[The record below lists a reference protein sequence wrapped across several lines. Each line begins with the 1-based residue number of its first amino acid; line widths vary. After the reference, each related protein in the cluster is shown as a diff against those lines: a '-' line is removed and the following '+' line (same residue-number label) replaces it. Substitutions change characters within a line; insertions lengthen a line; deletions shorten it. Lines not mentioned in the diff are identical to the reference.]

1 MTGSDW
7 SSSNLKDKTKQLQ
20 WQPPQNILTLDRLHI
35 SYKFLIY
42 VILKKRF
49 RESWKGGVSN
59 GKADRFLT
67 TSMLPGATII
77 KGGKRP
83 GVLAAACLNFIKHL
97 TIVCRLWPA
106 CNLFQADTFQ
116 LIISAVLMW
125 SSLFNFFPVKQD
137 GFKRQRCTSLSNCR
151 SPWGGFSELLCWQR
165 PMEEEI
171 QRSFLLSSPRSSI
184 ESPRLYFRLSCQ
196 SLSL

>member
-7 SSSNLKDKTKQLQ
+7 SSSNLKDKTKHLQ
-20 WQPPQNILTLDRLHI
+20 WQPPQNILILDKLHI

-42 VILKKRF
+42 VILQKRF

-77 KGGKRP
+77 KGGKHP

-106 CNLFQADTFQ
+106 CNLFWADTFQ
-116 LIISAVLMW
+116 LIISVVLMW
-125 SSLFNFFPVKQD
+125 SSLFNSFPVKQD
-137 GFKRQRCTSLSNCR
+137 GFKRQRCTLLGNCR
-151 SPWGGFSELLCWQR
+151 NPWGSFSGPLCWLR
-165 PMEEEI
+165 PMEEGI
-171 QRSFLLSSPRSSI
+171 KMSLLLS
-184 ESPRLYFRLSCQ
+184 SPRLYFRLSCQ